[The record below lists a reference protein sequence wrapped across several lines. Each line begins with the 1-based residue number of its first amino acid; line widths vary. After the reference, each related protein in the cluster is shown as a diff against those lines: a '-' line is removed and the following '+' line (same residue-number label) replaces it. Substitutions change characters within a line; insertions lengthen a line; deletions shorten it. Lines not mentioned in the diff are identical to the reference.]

1 MQKKVVIPV
10 VSVVLVVLAL
20 AASSYFSPYYTIYQ
34 MKKAIDQR
42 DAKAFSQYID
52 FPALRQNINE
62 QLQAEV
68 RHQLSTPSTRD
79 NPLAQLGAAIV
90 SNVARPK
97 LDAEISPAGV
107 MLMLRRGSLRA
118 AAGEEPEADTPQAA
132 SPKSANRSAASSATT
147 PDKVLAAREAHY
159 WIRYT
164 NASTVIASNQARHIA
179 FTFRR
184 VGIWSWRLVGAT
196 LPLKNLE

>member
-1 MQKKVVIPV
+1 MQKKVVVPV

-34 MKKAIDQR
+34 MKKAIDRR

-68 RHQLSTPSTRD
+68 RRQLSTPSTRD
-79 NPLAQLGAAIV
+79 NPRATLGAAIV
-90 SNVARPK
+90 SNVAKPK

-118 AAGEEPEADTPQAA
+118 AAGEEPEGDTPQAA
-132 SPKSANRSAASSATT
+132 RPGSANRPAAPSAAT
-147 PDKVLAAREAHY
+147 PDKILAAREAHY

-164 NASTVIASNQARHIA
+164 NVSTVVASNRARHTA

-196 LPLKNLE
+196 LPVKNLE

>member
-1 MQKKVVIPV
+1 MQKKVIVPV
-10 VSVVLVVLAL
+10 VSVALVLLAL

-34 MKKAIDQR
+34 MKKAVDRR

-62 QLQAEV
+62 QLQAEA
-68 RHQLSTPSTRD
+68 RRQLSTPSTRD
-79 NPLAQLGAAIV
+79 NPLAALGAAIV
-90 SNVARPK
+90 SNVAKPK

-118 AAGEEPEADTPQAA
+118 AAGEEPEASRPE
-132 SPKSANRSAASSATT
+132 SVNRPAASSAATA
-147 PDKVLAAREAHY
+147 DKVQAAREARY

-164 NASTVIASNQARHIA
+164 DASTVVASNRARHIA

-196 LPLKNLE
+196 LPVKNLD

>member
-1 MQKKVVIPV
+1 MQKKVVVPV
-10 VSVVLVVLAL
+10 VSVVLVLLAL

-34 MKKAIDQR
+34 MKKAIDRR

-68 RHQLSTPSTRD
+68 RRQLSTPSTRD
-79 NPLAQLGAAIV
+79 NPLAALGAAIV
-90 SNVARPK
+90 SNVAKPK

-118 AAGEEPEADTPQAA
+118 AAGEEPEANTPAA
-132 SPKSANRSAASSATT
+132 RPESTNRPAASSTT
-147 PDKVLAAREAHY
+147 PPDKVLAAREAHY

-164 NASTVIASNQARHIA
+164 NASTVVASNQARHIA

-196 LPLKNLE
+196 LPVKNLE